1 MDEYLKTL
9 LEQIR
14 CKKARPYIRQELQNH
29 MEDQIEANIHA
40 GMDYESAEKEAVKD
54 MGDPVEAGIS
64 LDRIHKPQIAWKL
77 LFMIALLSVAGIV
90 THIMI
95 ATHIDGAAAAD
106 SGRYVIYVV
115 VGIAVMTLLYF
126 TDYTVLA
133 RLSKLIAVILSA
145 ICLLTLFFGVSIN
158 GMADYIIVG
167 GWLISIQPLMLFY
180 VPIYGGIIY
189 KYHGSGYKGLMKAA
203 AWMAMPVILVLR
215 LPATM
220 TAGLMLISMLVMLTI
235 AIQKEWFAV
244 QKKKAMAG
252 LWGIFLVLPVVTFF
266 GMYFGNVLT
275 SYQKIRLQAFVSNS
289 GDANYL
295 TATLRSFLAT
305 DKLIGSSRG
314 DISQYLPGF
323 NTDYL
328 LTYLSSAYGMIAAI
342 LICCLLAVLI
352 FSVFGTA
359 LKQKNQLG
367 MLMGCGC
374 GMIFLVSFLINVFEN
389 LGALPPT
396 TTFLPFLSAD
406 GGCIVVSYGLIGI
419 VLSIYRYKNVY
430 PRHVKV
436 KMPQIKMTIEL

>member
-1 MDEYLKTL
+1 M
-9 LEQIR
+9 ISV
-14 CKKARPYIRQELQNH
+14 
-29 MEDQIEANIHA
+29 NIN
-40 GMDYESAEKEAVKD
+40 
-54 MGDPVEAGIS
+54 
-64 LDRIHKPQIAWKL
+64 
-77 LFMIALLSVAGIV
+77 
-90 THIMI
+90 
-95 ATHIDGAAAAD
+95 GAAD
-106 SGRYVIYVV
+106 FGRYVIYVI
-115 VGIAVMTLLYF
+115 VGIAVMMLLYF

-133 RLSKLIAVILSA
+133 RFSKVIAVILLA
-145 ICLLTLFFGVSIN
+145 ICLLTMCFGISVN
-158 GMADYIIVG
+158 GMMHYIIVG
-167 GWLISIQPLMLFY
+167 GPISIQPFMLFY
-180 VPIYGGIIY
+180 VPVYGGILY

-203 AWMAMPVILVLR
+203 AWMVMPVVLVLR

-220 TAGLMLISMLVMLTI
+220 TAGLMLISMLVMLAI

-252 LWGIFLVLPVVTFF
+252 LCGSFLVLPVVTFF
-266 GMYFGNVLT
+266 GMYFGDVLT
-275 SYQKIRLQAFVSNS
+275 SYQKIRLQAFFSNS

-295 TATLRSFLAT
+295 TATLRSFLST

-314 DISQYLPGF
+314 DISEYLPGF

-328 LTYLSSAYGMIAAI
+328 LTYLSSAYGMIAAM

-419 VLSIYRYKNVY
+419 VLSIYRYKKVY

-436 KMPQIKMTIEL
+436 KMPQIKLKLEL